1 MEVHV
6 VRSPA
11 FMGYLSIPWASSV
24 IEQDDCNLA
33 GYLRFEFCDP
43 CMALSQALARTWSSP
58 VPLVPALLHS
68 FSSSVQG
75 LGHLLTVEAVVWEGL
90 QGRCLPKAW
99 GRHLAEPSRV
109 APGPRSGWLA
119 QICPQQA

>member
-1 MEVHV
+1 M

-75 LGHLLTVEAVVWEGL
+75 LGHLLTVETVVWERL
-90 QGRCLPKAW
+90 GRRWLPKVW
-99 GRHLAEPSRV
+99 D
-109 APGPRSGWLA
+109 PGPRPDWLA
-119 QICPQQA
+119 WICTQ